1 MIRTVRII
9 LEYLKKIIVNTIWF
23 LLSLPLLFLVF
34 MILLAIYGV
43 LKPLVLGVLEGVLR
57 IF

>member
-1 MIRTVRII
+1 MKRTVRII
-9 LEYLKKIIVNTIWF
+9 LEYLKKIIVNMIWF
-23 LLSLPLLFLVF
+23 LLSLPLLLLVF

-43 LKPLVLGVLEGVLR
+43 LKPLVLGVLEWVLR